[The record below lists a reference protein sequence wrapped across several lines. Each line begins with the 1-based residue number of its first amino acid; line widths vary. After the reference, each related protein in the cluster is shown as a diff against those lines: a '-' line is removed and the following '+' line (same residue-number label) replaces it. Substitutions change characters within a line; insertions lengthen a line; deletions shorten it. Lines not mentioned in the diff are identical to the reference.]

1 MEKIKLAFGMY
12 IWISLI
18 TIIGLIFYGSGNTIW
33 SLFADVKIL
42 LAVLV
47 LMIMVMLIYLTA
59 LWVVDK
65 FFDLKCTARV
75 DSRVVKD
82 QVKVKAKGSPS
93 EMLGILAK
101 SIISVAKQ
109 FKLTDDEILE
119 IVKMTLKDE
128 D

>member
-1 MEKIKLAFGMY
+1 MEKLKFAFGMY
-12 IWISLI
+12 IWISII

-101 SIISVAKQ
+101 SIISIAKQ

-119 IVKMTLKDE
+119 IVKVTLKDE

>member
-1 MEKIKLAFGMY
+1 MEKIKIAFGMY

-18 TIIGLIFYGSGNTIW
+18 IIFELIFYGSGNIIW
-33 SLFADVKIL
+33 SLFADVKL
-42 LAVLV
+42 LLVVLV

-93 EMLGILAK
+93 EMLAILAK
-101 SIISVAKQ
+101 SIVSVAKQ